1 MSRLNPPLL
10 FGIFIS
16 LMAAASWAWAQ
27 HHGDHGAAAGQ
38 PANAASAPIRIT
50 MDALHAQGG
59 VPTGW
64 RFLVPPGDAVQ
75 GRKVFVALECFAR
88 HGVHGED
95 FPRASKTHADSGPA
109 LTGMG
114 SHHPAEYLAES
125 VLNPNRVIVLGP
137 GFTGQD
143 GLSKMPDY
151 SDSLTIEQLVDLVAY
166 LKSLTAPAGEHGGH
180 GGTGKIKMKM

>member
-1 MSRLNPPLL
+1 MSRLKRSLL
-10 FGIFIS
+10 FGIFVS
-16 LMAAASWAWAQ
+16 LLAAASWAWAQ
-27 HHGDHGAAAGQ
+27 HHGDHAAAAGQ
-38 PANAASAPIRIT
+38 PANAAPAPIRVT

-64 RFLVPPGDAVQ
+64 RFLVPPGDVTQ
-75 GRKVFVALECFAR
+75 GRKVFVALECFAC
-88 HGVHGED
+88 HAVQGED
-95 FPRASKTHADSGPA
+95 FPQASKTRPDSGPV

-114 SHHPAEYLAES
+114 SHHPPEYFAES
-125 VLNPNRVIVLGP
+125 IVNPNRVVVLGP

-151 SDSLTIEQLVDLVAY
+151 SDSLTIKQLVDLVAY

-180 GGTGKIKMKM
+180 GGMGKMKM